1 MDTNYENLTDY
12 YLLLWQS
19 EFNNLISTKSSVDLS
34 NQIFKSVIEGMDD
47 VMLKNNEFM
56 DLYLCENLFSTLLPA
71 LEALSKNV
79 EKLMLHNNHENPKEQ
94 VRFNP
99 CNFLAEFLMRNNPRY
114 GKNKETHKKFL
125 VFTRRERK
133 TRMMKASR
141 DNLYKKLKNIYSDFK
156 KVLNKT
162 NINNLVLLADQ
173 KLNLNNNLNKFD
185 WIEKFRKYKDDEEI
199 SFDKFYEA
207 FIDAVLDLFEITEAN
222 VKDLLS

>member
-1 MDTNYENLTDY
+1 MDQTNENNTDY

-34 NQIFKSVIEGMDD
+34 NQIFKAVIEGMDD
-47 VMLKNNEFM
+47 VTLRNNEFM

-79 EKLMLHNNHENPKEQ
+79 ERLMLYHGNEKPKERE
-94 VRFNP
+94 RFNP

-133 TRMMKASR
+133 TRMMKGSKN
-141 DNLYKKLKNIYSDFK
+141 NLHKKLLNIYTETK
-156 KVLNKT
+156 KTLNKT
-162 NINNLVLLADQ
+162 NIRDFVNIVDG
-173 KLNLNNNLNKFD
+173 KLKLSNNLNKFD
-185 WIEKFRKYKDDEEI
+185 WDEKFRKYKDDEEI
-199 SFDKFYEA
+199 TFDKFYAA
-207 FIDAVLDLFEITEAN
+207 FIDSVLDLYEVTEAN
-222 VKDLLS
+222 VKDLLV